1 MIFKQAIDLYKR
13 IDSYFTYMF
22 ITKKFYNFWSKHG
35 RSDHRVSLNLE
46 KRLSVKF
53 SKNSSQEI
61 KNQFKPWCINR
72 TSSKWSGIISPPQPL
87 EE

>member
-46 KRLSVKF
+46 KKTFRENFEELF
-53 SKNSSQEI
+53 SRINEPECI
-61 KNQFKPWCINR
+61 KR